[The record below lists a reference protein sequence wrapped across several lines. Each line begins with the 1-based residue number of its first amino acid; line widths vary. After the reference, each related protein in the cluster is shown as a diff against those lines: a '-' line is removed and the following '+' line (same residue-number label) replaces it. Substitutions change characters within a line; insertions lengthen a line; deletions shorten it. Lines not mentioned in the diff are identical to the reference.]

1 MNKRTRDSGSANDDA
16 RRRQKS
22 ADIAAAVIERIRN
35 GDPEEL
41 LDELCARWELDVG
54 NAASL
59 EDFTRLAMTNFGVPP
74 SQDINLG
81 DPQRYGLPQLDETIE
96 RHEQEAVAVY
106 SAVRLHDPAGERP
119 ELHQRAKAVIEMV
132 YYAKRLVLS
141 AFQARLA
148 VHNLHC
154 AEHTLAPELDALLRS
169 WTLRFGW
176 VDLSKSTPLQKL
188 LLFLLDTAME
198 KGYRKQ
204 GDHVYEQV
212 LSPEGHATHAWRLV
226 PELGKTSTIADFVHK
241 SIQKEANFEQWSN
254 LLASG
259 NNAKMAV
266 EHLKN
271 CVDYQFRFLV
281 KDRTKF
287 SFRNG
292 LYDAEARA
300 FHPYATSPLPDTVVA
315 AKYFDLHFDPHE
327 GTDDW
332 RDIPTP
338 SLHRIMEFQ
347 RWSPEVCDWMYVCLG
362 RLLYSVGAKDGWQI
376 IPFLHG
382 SASSGKSTITLKV
395 AKLFYEHT
403 DVGVLSNNIEKQ
415 FGISAFFA
423 KLLFVGPEIKSD
435 LKVEQA
441 EFQSIVSGETVQ
453 VNAKHKTA
461 FPVEWDVPGILAGNE
476 APAFSDNAGSVQRRF
491 LVFAFERAVVN
502 GDMGLAK
509 KLEEELAAILL
520 KCNRA
525 YREAADRW
533 GTRNVWTVLPA
544 YFHGTRNEM
553 AQAVNSIE
561 AFLAS
566 TEVVLGAELYC
577 PYKEFRDA
585 WKSFSIHNGYTQQQ
599 NKPITAKLFLVP
611 FEKYG
616 LRIENACVREYGGRS
631 QKAQWVVGVDL
642 AAAEGAAAALG

>member
-1 MNKRTRDSGSANDDA
+1 MNRRGRETSATEDA
-16 RRRQKS
+16 RKRQKKS
-22 ADIAAAVIERIRN
+22 ADICAAVTDRIKN
-35 GDPEEL
+35 SDPEEL
-41 LDELCARWELDVG
+41 LDELCARWELDDG
-54 NAASL
+54 RAASL

-74 SQDINLG
+74 AQDINLG

-96 RHEQEAVAVY
+96 KHEQEAIALF
-106 SAVRLHDPAGERP
+106 SAIRLRDPAVEHP

-132 YYAKRLVLS
+132 YYAKRSVLS

-154 AEHTLAPELDALLRS
+154 SDHILAPELDALLGS
-169 WTLRFGW
+169 WTLRFRW
-176 VDLSKSTPLQKL
+176 IDQSKSTPLQKL

-198 KGYRKQ
+198 KGYRKL
-204 GDHVYEQV
+204 GDHVYEQITHDGYV
-212 LSPEGHATHAWRLV
+212 THAWRRV
-226 PELGKTSTIADFVHK
+226 CTTQQFVHQ
-241 SIQKEANFEQWSN
+241 SIQKEVNFEQWSN
-254 LLASG
+254 LMASG

-271 CVDYQFRFLV
+271 CVDYQFRFLA

-287 SFRNG
+287 SFCNG
-292 LYDAEARA
+292 LYDAEERT
-300 FHPYATSPLPDTVVA
+300 FHPYATSPLPDSMVSA
-315 AKYFDLHFDPHE
+315 NFFNLDFDPHE
-327 GTDDW
+327 DTEDW

-338 SLHRIMEFQ
+338 SLQRIMDFQ
-347 RWSPEVCDWMYVCLG
+347 KWPPEVCDWMYICLG
-362 RLLYSVGAKDGWQI
+362 RLLYSVGDKDGWQI

-382 SASSGKSTITLKV
+382 SASSGKSTISLKV
-395 AKLFYEHT
+395 AKLFYEHG
-403 DVGVLSNNIEKQ
+403 DVGVMSNNIERQ
-415 FGISAFFA
+415 FGLSAFYD

-441 EFQSIVSGETVQ
+441 DFQSIVSGESVQ
-453 VNAKHKTA
+453 VASKHKMA
-461 FPVEWDVPGILAGNE
+461 FTVEWDTPGILAGNE
-476 APAFSDNAGSVQRRF
+476 VPAFSDNAGSVQRRF
-491 LVFAFERAVVN
+491 MVFSFERAVVN
-502 GDMGLAK
+502 GDMGLGK
-509 KLEEELAAILL
+509 KLEEEMAAMLL

-525 YREAADRW
+525 YREAADKW
-533 GTRNVWTVLPA
+533 GNRNVWTVVPA

-566 TEVVLGAELYC
+566 TEVVLADGLYC
-577 PYKEFRDA
+577 PYKEFRDS
-585 WKSFSIHNGYTQQQ
+585 WKSFSMSNGYTQHQ
-599 NKPITAKLFLVP
+599 KPVTAGLFRTP

-642 AAAEGAAAALG
+642 AQGGGAAAAIG